1 MPADLVSDLCYN
13 YRSSLYT
20 DVDVYQGKMKNLQLD
35 ITKHVRPGT
44 NTVRFI
50 QLADLSEF
58 VFILHAA
65 KASISKD
72 PSTSEENIS
81 LERCLARLSRD
92 LGSTSLRSPCKREE

>member
-58 VFILHAA
+58 VFVLHAA

-72 PSTSEENIS
+72 PSTPEENIS
-81 LERCLARLSRD
+81 LERYLARLSRD